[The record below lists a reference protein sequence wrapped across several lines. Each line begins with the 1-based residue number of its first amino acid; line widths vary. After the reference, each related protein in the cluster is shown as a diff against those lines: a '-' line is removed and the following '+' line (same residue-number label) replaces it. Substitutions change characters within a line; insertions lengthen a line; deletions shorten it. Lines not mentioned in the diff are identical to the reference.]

1 MNKIF
6 KVIWN
11 RTTQSLVVTSELAK
25 GQVKSSADASES
37 VVVGSISKLF
47 KLSAIALATLGLAEQ
62 ANAIKAGNTEIVSY
76 GTDAGN
82 DVQVA
87 IAGGTTNRGGDI
99 AIGPKSNANGE
110 TGGAVAIGKETVSKG
125 NNALA
130 LATAAHAIGTKST
143 AIGSDSRALANNAT
157 ALGNSANASADNA
170 TAIGSFATATGTK
183 AVSMG
188 TKAIVSGGESV
199 ALGADSKVLGTNSVA
214 IGSNTNITDIING
227 SAFGNYASVSA
238 ASGTALGAHA
248 NVTATAGVAIGMHSK
263 TATEYGV
270 ALGAFSVAKAND
282 FNATAKGATFNG
294 TLVSFAGTNSGD
306 LTGAV
311 SVGTEEKQR
320 QIQNVGAGRLSN
332 TSTDAVNG
340 SQLYAVMTNVGFNAA
355 EMVNQKHVLTTMI
368 SLTLKMEQKLL
379 QLFLTVVM

>member
-11 RTTQSLVVTSELAK
+11 CTTQSLVVTSELAK
-25 GQVKSSADASES
+25 GQVKSSTDASES

-47 KLSAIALATLGLAEQ
+47 KLSAIALLGVAEQ
-62 ANAIKAGNTEIVSY
+62 ANAVTADNDKIAIE
-76 GTDAGN
+76 GTGSN
-82 DVQVA
+82 VRLA
-87 IAGGTTNRGGDI
+87 IGGGTVSKGGDI
-99 AIGPKSNANGE
+99 AIGMVSNADGV

-157 ALGNSANASADNA
+157 ALGNSANASGENA
-170 TAIGSFATATGTK
+170 TAIGSFTTATGTK
-183 AVSMG
+183 AISMG
-188 TKAIVSGGESV
+188 TNAIVKGGESV
-199 ALGADSKVLGTNSVA
+199 ALGSDSKVLGTNSVA

-270 ALGAFSVAKAND
+270 ALGAFSVAKANEFD
-282 FNATAKGATFNG
+282 VTAKQATFNG
-294 TLVSFAGTNSGD
+294 ANVSFAGTNSGD
-306 LTGAV
+306 LIGAV
-311 SVGTEEKQR
+311 SVGTEQKQR
-320 QIQNVGAGRLSN
+320 QIQNVGAGRLSK

-355 EMVNQKHVLTTMI
+355 
-368 SLTLKMEQKLL
+368 
-379 QLFLTVVM
+379 